1 MTLFRGDPLM
11 PFTDQL
17 ISVANAYSEATGASI
32 STLSTKLFNGGGRL
46 DAIAS
51 GGDLNTR
58 NYERAMRWFSENW
71 PEGVEWPK
79 GVGRPV
85 FEVQS

>member
-1 MTLFRGDPLM
+1 M

-17 ISVANAYSEATGASI
+17 IAVAKAYSDATGTSL

-46 DAIAS
+46 AAIAS

-58 NYERAMRWFSENW
+58 NFESAMRWFSENW
-71 PEGVEWPK
+71 PDDVLWPA

-85 FEVQS
+85 LREAV